1 MLEKA
6 ISLARSSRDRRR
18 RETEQI
24 REHEE
29 VLRQEGRMPK
39 CFQCGSEA
47 SKIYTREVALGGDDI
62 DGMLRGLEWGES
74 AAFIDHHVCDNL
86 CGRCCRPLCFDCQN
100 KCQVGENCD
109 SGSLLQRGPLCKP
122 CTHECGFTTC
132 LFCETSACGQCS
144 SPCSACGAPTCVS
157 WSCSLAPGQS
167 VCQKCHFRCS
177 KCSRPKSRARAKQCT
192 SCHELRCE
200 ECIEGCVDCS
210 LPHCCGL
217 NHCQT
222 CGLKVCT
229 KCSTSHSC
237 ALSAGD
243 EETPLMW
250 TDAFERR
257 GAQTTDQLVIDVGEA
272 VIILAC
278 APQFSNELIKCD
290 FYDFRSRQMSTI
302 HLSLY
307 LQIFLEKL
315 FPTDGPISEHHP
327 NLSNSQWSDATA
339 SCCFSMVVT
348 KNFLL

>member
-86 CGRCCRPLCFDCQN
+86 CGRCFRPLCFDCQN

-157 WSCSLAPGQS
+157 WSCSRAPGQS
-167 VCQKCHFRCS
+167 VCQKCHFHCS

-243 EETPLMW
+243 EETPLTW

-302 HLSLY
+302 HLSL
-307 LQIFLEKL
+307 
-315 FPTDGPISEHHP
+315 PAD
-327 NLSNSQWSDATA
+327 LSRKVVSQ
-339 SCCFSMVVT
+339 
-348 KNFLL
+348 NIIRI